1 MDPCLC
7 FSFSWDFKNAY
18 KFIYGDVIIHF
29 CVYRLRPGIRPP
41 GFIAVLCL
49 CNCVVSRELFIK
61 WLGRSPALG
70 LSDLHSVN
78 HPPFTPHCSVAK
90 RSLAF
95 PSKRTAVGLWGPPGA
110 LTSARNA
117 PRSHVSD
124 MPPFLGWLMTRP
136 SFPTMT
142 VHDES
147 LRPSRKSL
155 AAVQTIV
162 LQCALQDN

>member
-1 MDPCLC
+1 MDPCPC

-18 KFIYGDVIIHF
+18 KFIYGNVIIHF
-29 CVYRLRPGIRPP
+29 YVYRFCPGIRPP

-61 WLGRSPALG
+61 WLGRPPALG
-70 LSDLHSVN
+70 LSSLHSAN
-78 HPPFTPHCSVAK
+78 HPPFTPDCSVVK

-95 PSKRTAVGLWGPPGA
+95 PSKRTAVGQWGPPGA
-110 LTSARNA
+110 LTNARNA

-124 MPPFLGWLMTRP
+124 MPSFLCWLMART
-136 SFPTMT
+136 SFPT
-142 VHDES
+142 VILHDES

-155 AAVQTIV
+155 AAVQNVV
-162 LQCALQDN
+162 LHRALQDS